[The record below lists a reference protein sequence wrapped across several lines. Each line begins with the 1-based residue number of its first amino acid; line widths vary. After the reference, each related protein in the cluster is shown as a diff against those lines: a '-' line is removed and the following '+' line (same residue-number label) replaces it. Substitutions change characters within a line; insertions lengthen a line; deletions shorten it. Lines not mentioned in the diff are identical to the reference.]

1 VLIVSLT
8 VGASTVSFARPSQRD
23 LDAARAKL
31 SALYDRLSLL
41 VEQYDQAKVELQQ
54 VEKELAQARDAA
66 TRSKR
71 AADEARDL
79 LSARA
84 VAAYTGA
91 GSQLEVLLG
100 STTFSEFADR
110 LEFVTQ
116 VAQSDADVA
125 SQAEIKRQQS
135 IRAAERYTAAL
146 TKQRAVVSRLAAKKS
161 EIERGISQQ
170 NQLVQE
176 LHIDLVKQAQAAREA
191 ARAAQQAAQRASSVT
206 PTSIGPAPSVSGGA
220 GAAVRAAYSAIGTP
234 YQWGGASPETGFDCS
249 GLTMWAWAHGG
260 VSLPHSSQGQ
270 YDSLPHISVSD
281 LQPGDLVFF
290 YSPIHHVA
298 IYVGNNQMIHA
309 PHTGSYVQ
317 ITTFSSYPNF
327 SGAARPG

>member
-1 VLIVSLT
+1 MLIVSLT
-8 VGASTVSFARPSQRD
+8 VGATSVSFARTSQHD
-23 LDAARAKL
+23 LDVARAKL
-31 SALYDRLSLL
+31 NALYDHLSLL
-41 VEQYDQAKVELQQ
+41 VEQYDQANIQLRH
-54 VEKELAQARDAA
+54 VEKELADAKNAAAASKHAADQARA
-66 TRSKR
+66 
-71 AADEARDL
+71 L

-84 VAAYTGA
+84 AAAYTGA

-125 SQAEIKRQQS
+125 TQAETSRQQS
-135 IRAAERYTAAL
+135 IRDAQRYTAAL
-146 TKQRAVVSRLAAKKS
+146 AKQRSVVNALAAKKA
-161 EIERGISQQ
+161 EIQSGISEQT
-170 NQLVQE
+170 QLVHK
-176 LHIDLVKQAQAAREA
+176 LHIDLVEQAAAAREA
-191 ARAAQQAAQRASSVT
+191 ARQAAQAAQHAVSP
-206 PTSIGPAPSVSGGA
+206 PTTFGPAPSVNGGA
-220 GAAVRAAYSAIGTP
+220 AAAVAAAYSAIGTP

-249 GLTMWAWAHGG
+249 GLTMWSWAHGG

-290 YSPIHHVA
+290 YSPIHHVG

-317 ITTFSSYPNF
+317 LTTFSSYPSF
-327 SGAARPG
+327 VGAARP